1 MRKNIELMTS
11 FQENNNQI
19 KNSKKLI
26 CPQDIKPFY
35 QAALAK
41 GTKFIDSLFPPQL
54 STIGD
59 VAKFKF
65 GW

>member
-11 FQENNNQI
+11 FQDNNQI

-26 CPQDIKPFY
+26 CPEDIKPFY

-41 GTKFIDSLFPPQL
+41 GTKYIDS
-54 STIGD
+54 
-59 VAKFKF
+59 
-65 GW
+65 